1 MESGATKDDPVVR
14 ISLEI
19 LKRLLLLQDTPAEEL
34 EGLSALQEDIKKRY
48 NGIKK
53 ALEEVARQRLV

>member
-19 LKRLLLLQDTPAEEL
+19 LKRFLLLHDTPAEEL

-48 NGIKK
+48 NGMKK